1 MSRAT
6 ASDGTQLA
14 FDVLGRPGAT
24 PVLLIQGLGADRTAG
39 LLQRLALA
47 PRWRTIGFDNRGVG
61 RSDKPQGRYH
71 LDVMAD
77 DAARVLDACGLESAH
92 VIGHSM
98 GGVIAQLLALQH
110 PGRVRSLVL
119 SASACHHHMW
129 RRELLAEWASI
140 ALEQGMREVSRRSM
154 RWLVGPRS
162 LRRYW
167 PALGVLGP
175 LAINVPAHAFAAQAR
190 AILDA
195 DDSLRDRL
203 VEVRVPT
210 LVVSGSQD
218 ILTPTADG
226 EELADHIPGADLTI
240 ISGAAHGFPVEH
252 AVAFNALLGE
262 FLGRVTADPGEIG
275 HSRANTGPECP
286 IPEGS

>member
-1 MSRAT
+1 MSRVLA
-6 ASDGTQLA
+6 ADGTRLA
-14 FDVLGRPGAT
+14 FDVIGRPGAP
-24 PVLLIQGLGADRTAG
+24 PVLMIQGLGADRTAG
-39 LLQRLALA
+39 LLQRIALA
-47 PRWRTIGFDNRGVG
+47 PRYRTIGLDNRGAG

-77 DAARVLDACGLESAH
+77 DAARVLDKCGVDAAH
-92 VIGHSM
+92 VMGHSM
-98 GGVIAQLLALQH
+98 GGVIAQLLVLRH
-110 PGRVRSLVL
+110 PDRVKSLVL

-140 ALEQGMREVSRRSM
+140 ALEQGMREVTRRSM

-162 LRRYW
+162 FRRYW
-167 PALGVLGP
+167 PALGLLGP
-175 LAINVPAHAFAAQAR
+175 VALNVPAHAFAAQAR

-195 DDSLRDRL
+195 DDSLRERL
-203 VEVRVPT
+203 GEVRVPT

-226 EELADHIPGADLTI
+226 EELAEHIPGAELMI

-252 AVAFNALLGE
+252 TLAFNKIVGD
-262 FLGRVTADPGEIG
+262 FLSRVQAETPEIG
-275 HSRANTGPECP
+275 HSRPT
-286 IPEGS
+286 

>member
-1 MSRAT
+1 MSHVT
-6 ASDGTQLA
+6 AADGTRLG
-14 FDVLGRPGAT
+14 FDVRGRPGAP
-24 PVLLIQGLGADRTAG
+24 PVLMLQGLGADRTVG
-39 LLQRLALA
+39 VLQRVWLS
-47 PRWRTIGFDNRGVG
+47 PRFRTIGLDNRGVG

-71 LDVMAD
+71 LEEMAD
-77 DAARVLDACGLESAH
+77 DAVRVLDECGVDSAH

-98 GGVIAQLLALQH
+98 GGVIAQFLALRH
-110 PGRVRSLVL
+110 PERVDSLVL
-119 SASACHHHMW
+119 SATACHHHMW

-140 ALEQGMREVSRRSM
+140 ALERGMREVSRRSM

-167 PALGVLGP
+167 PALGIVGP
-175 LAINVPAHAFAAQAR
+175 LALNVPAHAFAAQAR

-195 DDSLRDRL
+195 DDSLRERL

-226 EELADHIPGADLTI
+226 EDLAHHIPGADLVI
-240 ISGAAHGFPVEH
+240 IAGAAHGFPVEH
-252 AVAFNALLGE
+252 ALTFNRLIGD
-262 FLGRVTADPGEIG
+262 FLGRVIAE
-275 HSRANTGPECP
+275 RAKPAERDGV
-286 IPEGS
+286 

>member
-1 MSRAT
+1 
-6 ASDGTQLA
+6 
-14 FDVLGRPGAT
+14 
-24 PVLLIQGLGADRTAG
+24 
-39 LLQRLALA
+39 
-47 PRWRTIGFDNRGVG
+47 
-61 RSDKPQGRYH
+61 
-71 LDVMAD
+71 MAD
-77 DAARVLDACGLESAH
+77 DAARVLDACGVDSAH

-98 GGVIAQLLALQH
+98 GGVIAQLLALRH
-110 PGRVRSLVL
+110 PDRVRSLVL

-129 RRELLAEWASI
+129 RRELLAEWASV

-175 LAINVPAHAFAAQAR
+175 LALNVPAHAFAAQAR

-252 AVAFNALLGE
+252 ALAFNAIVRDFLDRGDRQTPARLGTRGRIQAPSAQSRRGAQRLCSSARRKAAADGGPDCGGQPVELLVDAE
-262 FLGRVTADPGEIG
+262 LGRAARRWP
-275 HSRANTGPECP
+275 RCTGR
-286 IPEGS
+286 

>member
-1 MSRAT
+1 MSHVT
-6 ASDGTQLA
+6 AADGTRLA
-14 FDVLGRPGAT
+14 FDVRGRPGAP
-24 PVLLIQGLGADRTAG
+24 PVLMLQGLGADRTAG
-39 LLQRLALA
+39 LMQRVWLS
-47 PRWRTIGFDNRGVG
+47 PRFRTIGLDNRGVG

-71 LDVMAD
+71 LDDMAD
-77 DAARVLDACGLESAH
+77 DAIRVLDECGFESAH
-92 VIGHSM
+92 VVGHSM
-98 GGVIAQLLALQH
+98 GGVIAQLLALRH
-110 PGRVRSLVL
+110 PERVDSLVL
-119 SASACHHHMW
+119 SATACHHHMW

-140 ALEQGMREVSRRSM
+140 ALERGMREVSRRSM

-167 PALGVLGP
+167 PALGIVGP
-175 LAINVPAHAFAAQAR
+175 LALNVPAHAFAAQAR

-195 DDSLRDRL
+195 DDRLRDRL

-226 EELADHIPGADLTI
+226 EELAHHIPHADLVI

-252 AVAFNALLGE
+252 ALTFNRLISD
-262 FLGRVTADPGEIG
+262 FFGRVAAPASDGIG
-275 HSRANTGPECP
+275 RSDVK
-286 IPEGS
+286 